1 MPIASA
7 NIANQIADFI
17 ASDMVRR
24 CELLRAAKHTLLI
37 EASPIVSKLPQD
49 MPAEKVSIVQLSD
62 HQASSQYG
70 SELSVDSVVV
80 PLFTNPEHLKR
91 CLDIAQQSLKQGGWL
106 LCNTLISGSFNQ
118 VTPCRQSGQLLPLL
132 SVPEIIAQL
141 AKIGRQQPIIDCN
154 RFALHYTHIE
164 QMLDDCQ
171 TILNCQAALYATDG
185 AYDSDIQS
193 VMNPVMIELAHIAV
207 YFEKPARQSMTP
219 CPIPIT
225 QAAKPDRSPS

>member
-1 MPIASA
+1 MPIVSA

-24 CELLRAAKHTLLI
+24 CELLRAAKHTLII
-37 EASPIVSKLPQD
+37 EASPILMKLSQD
-49 MPAEKVSIVQLSD
+49 MPAEKVSKVQLID
-62 HQASSQYG
+62 NQAGRQHR

-118 VTPCRQSGQLLPLL
+118 VTPCRQSNQLLPLL
-132 SVPEIIAQL
+132 SVPEIITQL

-154 RFALHYTHIE
+154 RFTLHYTHIQ

-171 TILNCQAALYATDG
+171 SILNSQATLYATDS
-185 AYDSDIQS
+185 ACASDTQS
-193 VMNPVMIELAHIAV
+193 GVNPVMIELAHIAV
-207 YFEKPARQSMTP
+207 YFDKPVRQSMTP
-219 CPIPIT
+219 CPIPVT
-225 QAAKPDRSPS
+225 QSTGPNRSPA